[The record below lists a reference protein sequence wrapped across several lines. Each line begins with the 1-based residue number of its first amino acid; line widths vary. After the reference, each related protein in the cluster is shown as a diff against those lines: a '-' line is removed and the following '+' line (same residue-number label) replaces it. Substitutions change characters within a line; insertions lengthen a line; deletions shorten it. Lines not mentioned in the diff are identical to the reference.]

1 MQTFETSHHPSS
13 AANNAGSG
21 QYNLIQANFS
31 DPTINILA
39 GYNNRFFDDKF
50 SFSGQVGYH
59 QMENAVT
66 RQATYG
72 TRFVVPDFQS
82 INNTDPRSEEHTS
95 ELQSLMRISYAVF
108 CLKKKKKA

>member
-82 INNTDPRSEEHTS
+82 INNTDPATQTS
-95 ELQSLMRISYAVF
+95 SQRNTKRDRKSTRLNSSH
-108 CLKKKKKA
+108 